1 MINKFDM
8 MQDIERILVTE
19 EDIHKRIREE
29 NAKRSIPPEK
39 PVTEVVAALIWD
51 GDRFLACQR
60 PESKARGGL
69 WEFVGG
75 KVEPGETKRQA
86 LIRECREELGI
97 TVSVGEAFLEL
108 THSYPDLTIQL
119 TVFHASIAEGT
130 PRLLEHQAMRWVTAK
145 EAETMPFCPADREII
160 ERLKRI

>member
-1 MINKFDM
+1 M
-8 MQDIERILVTE
+8 MPPAFHKGNLRMKRERVETCG
-19 EDIHKRIREE
+19 
-29 NAKRSIPPEK
+29 EK
-39 PVTEVVAALIWD
+39 AAPIEVVAALIWD
-51 GDRFLACQR
+51 KGRFLACQR

-86 LIRECREELGI
+86 LIRECREELDVTI
-97 TVSVGEAFLEL
+97 AAGEVFLEL
-108 THSYPDLTIQL
+108 PHSYPDLTIYL

-145 EAETMPFCPADREII
+145 EAETMSFCPADQEII

>member
-1 MINKFDM
+1 M
-8 MQDIERILVTE
+8 M
-19 EDIHKRIREE
+19 
-29 NAKRSIPPEK
+29 PPEFHK
-39 PVTEVVAALIWD
+39 GNLRMKRERVETCGEKAAPIEVVAALIWD
-51 GDRFLACQR
+51 KGRFLACQR

-86 LIRECREELGI
+86 LIRECREELDVTI
-97 TVSVGEAFLEL
+97 AAGEVFLEL
-108 THSYPDLTIQL
+108 PHSYPDLTIHL

-130 PRLLEHQAMRWVTAK
+130 PWLLEHQAMCWVTAK
-145 EAETMPFCPADREII
+145 EAETMSFCPADQEII